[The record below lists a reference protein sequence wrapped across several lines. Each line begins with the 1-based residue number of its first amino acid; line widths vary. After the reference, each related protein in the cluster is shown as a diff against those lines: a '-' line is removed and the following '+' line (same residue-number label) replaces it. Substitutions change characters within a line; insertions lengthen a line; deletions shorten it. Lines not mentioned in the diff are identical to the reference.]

1 MRIFIVLALLAGMI
15 ACGEGSEESAA
26 EAIDTGDV
34 KGTIVVGEMKL
45 SKNLNLHNDEGKFNA
60 IKVRDDSD
68 NEFTIYPSKRSIED
82 IRNEM
87 NKNSFGSSD
96 KYEILKDEKNLL
108 VYEVTSKKFGS
119 DEMQTGFGFS
129 LIIPAKGKNYLA
141 ESNGETPFDP
151 ILDKSKMEAL
161 LKVAQ
166 SFKPE

>member
-1 MRIFIVLALLAGMI
+1 MRLFIVLALLAGVI
-15 ACGEGSEESAA
+15 ACGSGDEEGTA
-26 EAIDTGDV
+26 ETIDTGDV

-45 SKNLNLHNDEGKFNA
+45 SKNLNLHNDEGKFKA
-60 IKVRDDSD
+60 VKVKDDSD
-68 NEFTIYPSKRSIED
+68 NEFTIYPSKRSIDD

-96 KYEILKDEKNLL
+96 KYEILKDEENLL
-108 VYEVTSKKFGS
+108 VYELTNKKFGS
-119 DEMQTGFGFS
+119 DEIQKGYGFS
-129 LIIPAKGKNYLA
+129 LIIPAEGKTYLA

>member
-1 MRIFIVLALLAGMI
+1 MRIFIVLALVAGMM
-15 ACGEGSEESAA
+15 ACGDGAEEGAA
-26 EAIDTGDV
+26 EAIDTSDV
-34 KGTIVVGEMKL
+34 KGTIVVGEMEL
-45 SKNLNLHNDEGKFNA
+45 SKNLQLNNNEGKFNA
-60 IKVRDDSD
+60 IKVKDDSD
-68 NEFTIYPSKRSIED
+68 NEFTIYPSERSLED

-87 NKNSFGSSD
+87 NKSSFGSSD
-96 KYEILKDEKNLL
+96 EYEILKDEKNLL
-108 VYEVTSKKFGS
+108 VYELTNKKFGS
-119 DEMQTGFGFS
+119 DEIQKGYGFA